1 MEASVAVTTTVAIQ
15 LAKTLSDK
23 RKKTAEQFTKKVKH
37 ELQFLNMPGIE
48 FQVELRTARNDDNGI
63 YLPGYRNRND

>member
-1 MEASVAVTTTVAIQ
+1 MNQINHSEETLIQLNETYEILKEKAIQ

-37 ELQFLNMPGIE
+37 ELQFLNMPGID
-48 FQVELRTARNDDNGI
+48 FR
-63 YLPGYRNRND
+63 